1 MFYLDRL
8 NCFPLLYMADS
19 AQNLVGS
26 CQIVGL
32 KLLPSEL
39 QRDRI
44 EAALYFV
51 DRVDDLTELDRL
63 WADAPEG
70 FPVFRE

>member
-8 NCFPLLYMADS
+8 NLMPLLDMADS
-19 AQNLVGS
+19 AQNEVSS

-32 KLLPSEL
+32 KLLLFEL
-39 QRDRI
+39 QADGI
-44 EAALYFV
+44 KAPLYCV
-51 DRVDDLTELDRL
+51 DRVGDLSELDRL
-63 WADAPEG
+63 WVDAPEG